1 MKKFKYS
8 LDKVLDFKINAE
20 KDKKEMFSK
29 LKMKVEEE
37 EEKLLELSSILQN
50 KFLNIN
56 DSGNTDGIDFKNSYS
71 YIYTLQ
77 GKIKRQ
83 EELINQYKNK
93 LEISRQQFIYAQ
105 KERKTLEMLKEK
117 AYLEYIT
124 EVEREE
130 QKLNDELG
138 LYAYLRRRN
147 DLIKEV

>member
-8 LDKVLDFKINAE
+8 LEKVLDFKINAE
-20 KDKKEMFSK
+20 KDKKEIFSK

-37 EEKLLELSSILQN
+37 EEKLLELSSVLQN

-56 DSGNTDGIDFKNSYS
+56 DNGNTDGIDFKNSYS

-93 LEISRQQFIYAQ
+93 LEISRQQLIYAQ
-105 KERKTLEMLKEK
+105 KERKTLEILKEK
-117 AYLEYIT
+117 AYLEHST